1 MDWLNYHHLYYF
13 WVVGREGGVV
23 AAAKK
28 LRVAP
33 PTISK
38 QLRQLEA
45 AFRTPLLRRVG
56 RRVELTE
63 DGQRVFQYAE
73 AIFTIG
79 RELQDA
85 VRRGG
90 AGPRPRLAV
99 GIPDVLPKLVAHRLL
114 RPVLQR
120 HPETKL
126 LCVES
131 RHDDLLAELAAHR
144 LDVVLSDA
152 PASLGVNAPLFSHPL
167 GECGTAFFAEP
178 VLAERLRSGFPESLD
193 GAPMLLPAAR
203 TMVRRDLDRWFM
215 TLRIRPRVVAEFE
228 DSALMKV
235 FGQQGAGVFCAPA
248 AIEREVERQYGVR
261 SVGRG
266 DEIVQRFYAIS
277 VERRSPHPAVETI
290 CSSSEPFKTSGDEHP
305 ESHASQAASPA
316 RRPASHVT
324 PRTHALRAG
333 EPAS

>member
-1 MDWLNYHHLYYF
+1 
-13 WVVGREGGVV
+13 
-23 AAAKK
+23 
-28 LRVAP
+28 
-33 PTISK
+33 TISK

-85 VRRGG
+85 VGRG
-90 AGPRPRLAV
+90 ATGPRPQIVV
-99 GIPDVLPKLVAHRLL
+99 GVPDVLPKLIAHRLL
-114 RPVLQR
+114 RPVVCD
-120 HPETKL
+120 HPEIRL
-126 LCVES
+126 VCVEA
-131 RHDDLLAELAAHR
+131 RHDDLLTELAVHR

-215 TLRIRPRVVAEFE
+215 TLGLRPRVVAEFE

-235 FGQQGAGVFCAPA
+235 FGQEGAGVFCAPA
-248 AIEREVERQYGVR
+248 AIEREIECRYGVR
-261 SVGRG
+261 VIGRAG
-266 DEIVQRFYAIS
+266 EIVQRFYAIT
-277 VERRSPHPAVETI
+277 VRRHAQHPAVETI
-290 CSSSEPFKTSGDEHP
+290 CRQSPEFAPKRMGPMVTDAGAAFHSRSEGSRDTQS
-305 ESHASQAASPA
+305 
-316 RRPASHVT
+316 
-324 PRTHALRAG
+324 
-333 EPAS
+333 